1 MVAPGCYHFVVLKQQ
16 HFEVGDKAVYPVHGV
31 AEVVALEQRDVGGS
45 KVPVYILKIL
55 DTGLKIMVPT
65 TNAGSVGLRDLI
77 TSKQVKEVY
86 SILKSR
92 DIPRD
97 TQTWNRR
104 YREYMEKIKTGSV
117 FEIAEVLRDLCVLR
131 TTKELSFGER
141 KMLETAR
148 GLIIKELALAKGV
161 GDDKIGADID
171 AIFQPAAA

>member
-1 MVAPGCYHFVVLKQQ
+1 MKETFT
-16 HFEVGDKAVYPVHGV
+16 VGEKAVYPVHGV
-31 AEVVALEQRDVGGS
+31 AEVVALEERDIGG
-45 KVPVYILKIL
+45 KQTNVYILKIL

-65 TNAGSVGLRDLI
+65 TNAGAVGLRELI
-77 TSKQVKEVY
+77 SAKQVKEVY

-131 TTKELSFGER
+131 QSKELSFGER

-148 GLIIKELALAKGV
+148 GLVVKELAIAKNV
-161 GDDKIGADID
+161 PEVKIGQEID
-171 AIFQPAAA
+171 AIFAPAAA

>member
-1 MVAPGCYHFVVLKQQ
+1 MKAQSSQQ
-16 HFEVGDKAVYPVHGV
+16 KWQIGDKAVYPVHGV
-31 AEVVALEQRDVGGS
+31 AEVVALEQRDIGGN
-45 KVPVYILKIL
+45 KTPVYILKIL

-77 TSKQVKEVY
+77 TTKQVKEVFE
-86 SILKSR
+86 ILKSR
-92 DIPRD
+92 DVPRD

-131 TTKELSFGER
+131 ATKELSFGER

-148 GLIIKELALAKGV
+148 GLLIKELALAKGV
-161 GDDKIGADID
+161 DEAKISAEID
-171 AIFQPAAA
+171 EIFAVAAA